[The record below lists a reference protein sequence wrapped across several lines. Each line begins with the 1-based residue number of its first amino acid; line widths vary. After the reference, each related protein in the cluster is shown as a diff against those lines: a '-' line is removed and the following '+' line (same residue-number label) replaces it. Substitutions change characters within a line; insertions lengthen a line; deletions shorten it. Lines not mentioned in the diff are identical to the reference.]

1 MKTSDSGKSGR
12 KSKPLIK
19 NIYPANFFHIIAPFR
34 ILFFN
39 NSRTISTTAN
49 TSTTDSSLQTNDK
62 IRKLYISQNVYKLI
76 GKK

>member
-49 TSTTDSSLQTNDK
+49 TSPLIAPYKPMIKSENYIYHRMYTN
-62 IRKLYISQNVYKLI
+62 
-76 GKK
+76 